1 MTSPGLRERKKAKTR
16 RTIQDH
22 ALRLFAEQG
31 YDATTVDQ
39 IAEAAE
45 ISPSTFFRY
54 FATKEDL
61 VIEDEYDPLVIELF
75 LAQPDS
81 LGPVAA
87 MRNAMRTAFE
97 QIYTAE
103 HKQLLQRTKLQLEVP
118 AIRARTLTN
127 QFSMANAIAD
137 AAARR
142 YQRDIGDYA
151 VQVFAGACVG
161 ALIPAITRWAASDGK
176 ESLPDL
182 VDTALAQL
190 ESGLQL
196 K

>member
-16 RTIQDH
+16 RTIQEH

-61 VIEDEYDPLVIELF
+61 VIEDEYDPLIIEIF
-75 LAQPDS
+75 LAQPAS
-81 LGPVAA
+81 LGAVAA
-87 MRNAMRTAFE
+87 MRTAMREALE
-97 QIYTAE
+97 HIYDAD
-103 HKQLLQRTKLQLEVP
+103 HNQLLQRTKLQLQVP
-118 AIRARTLTN
+118 AIRARMLSNQFNTLTA
-127 QFSMANAIAD
+127 MAE

-142 YQRDIGDYA
+142 YHRDVNDFA

-176 ESLPDL
+176 ELLPDL
-182 VDTALAQL
+182 VDSALEQL
-190 ESGLQL
+190 ESGLKLQ
-196 K
+196 

>member
-1 MTSPGLRERKKAKTR
+1 MRERKKAKTR

-54 FATKEDL
+54 FATKEDV
-61 VIEDEYDPLVIELF
+61 VIEDEYDPLLIELF
-75 LAQPDS
+75 LGQPAS

-87 MRNAMRTAFE
+87 MREAMRTAFA
-97 QIYTAE
+97 QIYPTE
-103 HKQLLQRTKLQLEVP
+103 QGQLLQRTKLQLEVP
-118 AIRARTLTN
+118 AIRARALSN
-127 QFSMANAIAD
+127 QFGMANVVAE

-142 YQRDIGDYA
+142 YRRDIGDYE
-151 VQVFAGACVG
+151 VQVFAGAYVG

-176 ESLPDL
+176 ESLPEL
-182 VDTALAQL
+182 VDSALAHL
-190 ESGLQL
+190 EKGLEL